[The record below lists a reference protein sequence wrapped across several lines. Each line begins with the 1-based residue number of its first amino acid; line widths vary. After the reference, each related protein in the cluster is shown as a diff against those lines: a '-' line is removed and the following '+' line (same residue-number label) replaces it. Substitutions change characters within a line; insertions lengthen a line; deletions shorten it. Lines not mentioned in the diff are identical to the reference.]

1 MVHHIALPPPEKN
14 ARIEILANFPDK
26 DVPVKFSYATEEAK
40 GFITGVK
47 VGDEDVTNYN
57 DADFTVKSG
66 SKVTIT
72 GNTNDYNLKSLTVN
86 GQPVYFYGQ
95 YQFTVLEET
104 EIAVDASKY
113 AMLSATLN
121 IDNPD
126 NVTVYRG
133 STYQNDIITGLA
145 AGSNTIEVS
154 EKSSTISITAN
165 SGCYI
170 TSVTTVVG
178 EGDDAV
184 TETISEDYNK
194 TYSINVTEGM
204 VITVASGAIT
214 RDKTAVIYID
224 DITKA
229 SDYKSFSLADRS
241 TVEIAS
247 GYNVFDFYDALV
259 NDGEY
264 ATAEISFYGPDLT
277 VAAYKNDE
285 TFEPKYANGTSFSL
299 GDLADGDI
307 VKFFLAGT
315 PAKYNVTFEVNGE
328 GTGED
333 ITVTRDI
340 IKAVENWKD
349 GFSTLQGTKVSIKA
363 AEDSKVTVAVDEQT
377 LTADEN
383 GEFTFTVNA
392 DTGVKLTYPV
402 DTGISG
408 ILSGNVAGKA
418 DIYSLQGIMVKKGAT
433 AADADKLPAG
443 VYIINGKK
451 VVKR

>member
-1 MVHHIALPPPEKN
+1 M
-14 ARIEILANFPDK
+14 
-26 DVPVKFSYATEEAK
+26 PVKFSYATEEAK

-57 DADFTVKSG
+57 DADFTVKLG

-86 GQPVYFYGQ
+86 GQPVSFYGQ
-95 YQFTVLEET
+95 YQFTVHEET

-133 STYQNDIITGLA
+133 YTYQNDIITGLA

-154 EKSSTISITAN
+154 EKSSVISITAN

-285 TFEPKYANGTSFSL
+285 TFEPKYPGTTSFSL

-363 AEDSKVTVAVDEQT
+363 AEDSKVTVAVGEQT

-392 DTGVKLTYPV
+392 DTSVKLTYPV
-402 DTGISG
+402 ETGISG
-408 ILSGNVAGKA
+408 ILSGNAAGKA